1 MLNYKDVEFK
11 QIGHTVVLEV
21 QANQVSKMVN
31 KYDDSLCRG
40 ENNQFRSVKG
50 KSLDF
55 AQSNLQ
61 VKVINGHEMINK
73 KWQVAEK
80 YIDKLKLIA

>member
-1 MLNYKDVEFK
+1 M
-11 QIGHTVVLEV
+11 VLEV
-21 QANQVSKMVN
+21 RAKQVSKIVN

-55 AQSNLQ
+55 AQPNLQ
-61 VKVINGHEMINK
+61 VKVINGREMNK
-73 KWQVAEK
+73 NWQVAEK
-80 YIDKLKLIA
+80 YIDKFKLIA

>member
-1 MLNYKDVEFK
+1 M
-11 QIGHTVVLEV
+11 VLEV
-21 QANQVSKMVN
+21 QAKQVSKMVN

-40 ENNQFRSVKG
+40 EKNNQFRSVKG

-55 AQSNLQ
+55 AESNLQ
-61 VKVINGHEMINK
+61 VKVINEHEMINR

>member
-1 MLNYKDVEFK
+1 MIHCV
-11 QIGHTVVLEV
+11 
-21 QANQVSKMVN
+21 
-31 KYDDSLCRG
+31 G
-40 ENNQFRSVKG
+40 EKSNQFRSVKG

-61 VKVINGHEMINK
+61 VKVINIYSIYEMINK

-80 YIDKLKLIA
+80 YIDKLKLICLYISSINL